1 MIGEAAFGY
10 KFNSVIGGHTKQSK
24 ATDVIFRGQF
34 NFGRRA
40 LEYYLPFLKLIPSEE
55 RDRVNEAKDIA
66 CDTVFEVSLS
76 MGLHFKVNVAAK
88 H

>member
-24 ATDVIFRGQF
+24 ATEVILCGQF

-55 RDRVNEAKDIA
+55 RDRVNEAKDVTF
-66 CDTVFEVSLS
+66 DTVYEVSLAWS
-76 MGLHFKVNVAAK
+76 LCIYGNI
-88 H
+88 